1 MQQARKVILGFGL
14 TLIGVAGALGI
25 YLPRYSTMAQ
35 MGRDRTSR
43 SRAPV
48 EEKDD
53 QHQEAESSKGVPPPL
68 RNTEKKQE

>member
-48 EEKDD
+48 EEKDY
-53 QHQEAESSKGVPPPL
+53 QQEAESSKGSSPTL
-68 RNTEKKQE
+68 QNTEKKQE